1 MSKKLFLLQK
11 EILIF
16 NRISTSHVKINPSL
30 IPKYIS
36 KSIKIPKEKKILPY
50 KNPVPNWAK
59 TPEFSFFFHS
69 TCSIF
74 TGYITYMFGRVWS
87 VKIQEEEEKTQE
99 NFLFSSNK
107 MKFIYFS
114 TNFLLFF
121 HSFGLFF
128 IQIKNFLFSKVIV
141 NEIMNV
147 ENFPSFSFLFCPW
160 NCFSVCLLYRG
171 MFALFISFARK

>member
-59 TPEFSFFFHS
+59 TPEFSFFFILPVLFS
-69 TCSIF
+69 LGTSRTCS
-74 TGYITYMFGRVWS
+74 VVS
-87 VKIQEEEEKTQE
+87 DQ
-99 NFLFSSNK
+99 
-107 MKFIYFS
+107 
-114 TNFLLFF
+114 
-121 HSFGLFF
+121 
-128 IQIKNFLFSKVIV
+128 
-141 NEIMNV
+141 
-147 ENFPSFSFLFCPW
+147 
-160 NCFSVCLLYRG
+160 
-171 MFALFISFARK
+171 